1 MYIIFSLKSKFGRD
15 IFLDDLDCNYST
27 IVENCNLELDG
38 IGILKNSI
46 FMLTANAL
54 SVTYTSGKGTFRKPL
69 SISCLPCLGNFLK
82 NYFPTCLQLINIKGT
97 FYVNLNSRCLMVSTN
112 QVDPS
117 CFYFRISWILME
129 RRWFYFFVPSIYC
142 RASEVTT

>member
-15 IFLDDLDCNYST
+15 IFLDDLDCKYST
-27 IVENCNLELDG
+27 IVENCNLELDE

-46 FMLTANAL
+46 FRLTANAL

-82 NYFPTCLQLINIKGT
+82 NYFPTCLQLINIKDT
-97 FYVNLNSRCLMVSTN
+97 FYVNLNSRCLMQPFNLHLLNDKT
-112 QVDPS
+112 
-117 CFYFRISWILME
+117 LK
-129 RRWFYFFVPSIYC
+129 
-142 RASEVTT
+142 

>member
-15 IFLDDLDCNYST
+15 IFLDDLDCKYST

-46 FMLTANAL
+46 SMLTANAL

-69 SISCLPCLGNFLK
+69 SISCLPKLGNLLSGILLPKLFWIYVRKNCCGDREKLLKILAEGREFANILRSLEQFFL
-82 NYFPTCLQLINIKGT
+82 TVKGQ
-97 FYVNLNSRCLMVSTN
+97 YNLWSWLLPILSTH
-112 QVDPS
+112 
-117 CFYFRISWILME
+117 
-129 RRWFYFFVPSIYC
+129 
-142 RASEVTT
+142 